1 MSFCS
6 SLGPLAGPC
15 KAIGDVKDAVFT
27 PDVEKKIGN
36 IKDILTSVGSCVWDK
51 VDLVTLSSC
60 LSTDIPAM
68 SPILTEPYLISLAA
82 ACMVDEKTR
91 DYIYQQLAQMF
102 GKTWTKPAPPKP
114 GTGKRAVGSDPADK
128 AKTIHNSTATAII
141 RKLLGKPCERDQEIS
156 PNKWSRCRPGFDGN
170 SYSMDVSALDISV
183 ADYQKIEG
191 IAYEAVIKAQT
202 GTEMLAIARE
212 TIEAELKKL
221 GKSLNPAKTSTKSKL
236 QQQSYLV
243 KAGMGIAAGV
253 AALVLAIYIGKQ
265 LKKA

>member
-27 PDVEKKIGN
+27 PGVEKKIGN
-36 IKDILTSVGSCVWDK
+36 IKDILASVGSCVWDK
-51 VDLVTLSSC
+51 VDLVTLGTC
-60 LSTDIPAM
+60 LSADIPAM
-68 SPILTEPYLISLAA
+68 SPILTQPYLSSLAA

-102 GKTWTKPAPPKP
+102 GKTWTPPAPPKP
-114 GTGKRAVGSDPADK
+114 GTGRLTGGTPAEQAESIRK
-128 AKTIHNSTATAII
+128 STALAIM
-141 RKLLGKPCERDQEIS
+141 RQLLGKPCERDQEIS
-156 PNKWSRCRPGFDGN
+156 PGKWSRCRPGFDGN
-170 SYSMDVSALDISV
+170 SYSMDVSALDISS
-183 ADYQKIEG
+183 ADYQRIEG
-191 IAYEAVIKAQT
+191 IAYEAAIKAQT

-212 TIEAELKKL
+212 TIEAELNKL
-221 GKSLNPAKTSTKSKL
+221 GKSLNPAKASTKSKL

-243 KAGMGIAAGV
+243 KAGMGV
-253 AALVLAIYIGKQ
+253 AAAVAAFVLAIYIGKQ

>member
-27 PDVEKKIGN
+27 PGVEKKIGN
-36 IKDILTSVGSCVWDK
+36 IKDILASVGSCIWDK
-51 VDLVTLSSC
+51 VDLVTLGTC
-60 LSTDIPAM
+60 LTTDIPAM
-68 SPILTEPYLISLAA
+68 APISTGPYLSSLAA
-82 ACMVDEKTR
+82 ACSADEKTMN
-91 DYIYQQLAQMF
+91 YINQQLAQMF
-102 GKTWTKPAPPKP
+102 GKTWTPPAPPKP
-114 GTGKRAVGSDPADK
+114 GTGGRAVGGTPADQ
-128 AKTIHNSTATAII
+128 AETIRKSTATAII
-141 RKLLGKPCERDQEIS
+141 RQLLGNPCERDQEIS
-156 PNKWSRCRPGFDGN
+156 PGKWSRCRPGFDGN
-170 SYSMDVSALDISV
+170 YYSMDVSALDISG

-191 IAYEAVIKAQT
+191 IAYEAAIKAQT

-243 KAGMGIAAGV
+243 KVGMGVAAGV

>member
-27 PDVEKKIGN
+27 PGVEKKIGN
-36 IKDILTSVGSCVWDK
+36 IKDILASVGSCIWDK
-51 VDLVTLSSC
+51 VDLVTLGTC

-68 SPILTEPYLISLAA
+68 SPILTQPYLSSLAA
-82 ACMVDEKTR
+82 ACMVDEKTMN
-91 DYIYQQLAQMF
+91 YINQQLAQMF
-102 GKTWTKPAPPKP
+102 GKTWTPPAKPKP
-114 GTGKRAVGSDPADK
+114 GTGRAPGGTPADQAEAIRK
-128 AKTIHNSTATAII
+128 ATAWAIV
-141 RKLLGKPCERDQEIS
+141 RQLLGKPCERDEEIS
-156 PNKWSRCRPGFDGN
+156 PGVWSRCRPGFDGN
-170 SYSMDVSALDISV
+170 AYSIDFPAVDISP
-183 ADYQKIEG
+183 ADYQKIQG
-191 IAYEAVIKAQT
+191 IAYETAIKAQT
-202 GTEMLAIARE
+202 GTEMLAITRVI
-212 TIEAELKKL
+212 IEAELKKL
-221 GKSLNPAKTSTKSKL
+221 GKSLDMPKASTKSKL